1 MRSNKS
7 TPWIAG
13 AGAVVALL
21 LVAAWFLAI
30 SPVLTTA
37 GETNA
42 TADQVETD
50 NGLLRDRIGVLREE
64 FAKIDTYRADLAALR
79 TSVPSTPDLSGYL
92 RQLDEL
98 AVAHSVTLLTVSP
111 STPIAFVPEA
121 PAADA
126 TAEPATTDASG
137 EAATDAATGAAGT
150 GAAPAT
156 SAPAGLVAVPL
167 GLTVV
172 GGYENVRAFLDALQ
186 VGTERLYL
194 VESVVGAG
202 QTDAEPGGGR
212 PATAVGDLE
221 INVSGYLFV
230 LPDTTTASPA
240 PEATEE
246 PALPT
251 RPEGRNP
258 MVPLG

>member
-1 MRSNKS
+1 MRSSKA

-13 AGAVVALL
+13 AGVVVVLL
-21 LVAAWFLAI
+21 LVGAWFLAI
-30 SPVLTTA
+30 SPVLTAA
-37 GETNA
+37 GETST
-42 TADQVETD
+42 TADQVEAD
-50 NGLLRDRIGVLREE
+50 NALLTDRIGVLREQFE
-64 FAKIDTYRADLAALR
+64 QIDTFRAELATLR
-79 TSVPSTPDLSGYL
+79 TSVPSDDDLAGYL
-92 RQLDEL
+92 RQLDGL
-98 AVAHSVTLLTVSP
+98 AATHAVTLLTVSP
-111 STPIAFVPEA
+111 STPVAFVPEVAAA
-121 PAADA
+121 P
-126 TAEPATTDASG
+126 S
-137 EAATDAATGAAGT
+137 DAATSDSTGEDAAVDAA
-150 GAAPAT
+150 AAPA
-156 SAPAGLVAVPL
+156 SAAPAGLVSVPL
-167 GLTVV
+167 GMTVV

-186 VGTERLYL
+186 VGTERLYV
-194 VESVVGAG
+194 VESVVGAS
-202 QTDAEPGGGR
+202 QSDAEAGGGR